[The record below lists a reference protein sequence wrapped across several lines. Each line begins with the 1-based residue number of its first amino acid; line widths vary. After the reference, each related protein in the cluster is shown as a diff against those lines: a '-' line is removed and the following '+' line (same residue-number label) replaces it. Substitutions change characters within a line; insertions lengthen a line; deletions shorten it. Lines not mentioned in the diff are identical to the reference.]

1 MAPMP
6 VSPPSRPA
14 GDLRRTLAVALLGA
28 AVLAA
33 AYGVHDTVDL
43 VVANRRYVAL
53 GGAMLAAC
61 GLASVLLW
69 RRARR
74 RDVAIVL
81 VVALVARLVVAF
93 DAPTLS
99 DDAYRFVWDGR
110 VQAAGVNPFSY
121 PPASPALAAL
131 RDHAVFPE
139 LNRPFVRTLYPPL
152 DQLAFLAINR
162 VAGEGV
168 VAVKLAWLALE
179 AGVVALLLVAL
190 RRSGAS
196 PGRVALYAWHP
207 LAVVEIA
214 SSGHPEPLV
223 LAPMLAA
230 LLLWDR
236 GRQAAAG
243 VALACAVLA
252 RFVPVVLAPFMLR
265 RGRAHFAAAF
275 AGTAALLYLPY
286 AGAGT
291 AALGSVGHF
300 AHEESGAGPYRWLV
314 AAGLGPT
321 AARGLLLAAL
331 AAVVAVSAARPPSDL
346 TGACRHAALL
356 LGATL
361 LASSQVQPW
370 YLLWLLPL
378 LCVAPEPGLLWAC
391 ASASGLYLSA
401 RGAVVVSPDILAI
414 VVWVPTLALLGAS
427 LARSRLG
434 RRQQA
439 RPALPTARA
448 SAAGGG

>member
-1 MAPMP
+1 MP
-6 VSPPSRPA
+6 VSARSRPR
-14 GDLRRTLAVALLGA
+14 GDRRRTLAVAILGA
-28 AVLAA
+28 VVLAA

-43 VVANRRYVAL
+43 VVGNRRYVAL
-53 GGAMLAAC
+53 AGAMLAAC
-61 GLASVLLW
+61 GLASAALW
-69 RRARR
+69 RRSRR

-81 VVALVARLVVAF
+81 AVALAARLLLAF

-110 VQAAGVNPFSY
+110 VQAAGINPY
-121 PPASPALAAL
+121 AYAPASPALVSL
-131 RDHAVFPE
+131 RDYSIFTE
-139 LNRPFVRTLYPPL
+139 LNRPSVRTLYPPV
-152 DQLAFLAINR
+152 DQLTFLALDR

-190 RRSGAS
+190 RRTGAS

-214 SSGHPEPLV
+214 GSGHPEPLV
-223 LAPMLAA
+223 LVPMLAS

-236 GRQAAAG
+236 GRRAAAG
-243 VALACAVLA
+243 VALACAALA
-252 RFVPVVLAPFMLR
+252 RFAPVVLAPFMLR
-265 RGRAHFAAAF
+265 RGSIRFAAGF
-275 AGTAALLYLPY
+275 ALTAVVLYVPY

-300 AHEESGAGPYRWLV
+300 THEASGAGPYRWLV
-314 AAGLGPT
+314 AAGLGVTPV
-321 AARGLLLAAL
+321 RVLLLAAL
-331 AAVVAVSAARPPSDL
+331 AAAVAFSAVRPPGDL

-370 YLLWLLPL
+370 YLLWVLPL

-391 ASASGLYLSA
+391 ATASGLYLSF
-401 RGAVVVSPDILAI
+401 RGAAVVPADAVEVVVWA
-414 VVWVPTLALLGAS
+414 PTVALLCVS
-427 LARSRLG
+427 LARSRRA
-434 RRQQA
+434 RRAEA

-448 SAAGGG
+448 SAAGGR

>member
-1 MAPMP
+1 MP
-6 VSPPSRPA
+6 VSAPSRPG
-14 GDLRRTLAVALLGA
+14 GDRRRTLAVAILGA
-28 AVLAA
+28 VMLAA

-43 VVANRRYVAL
+43 VVDNRRYVGLA
-53 GGAMLAAC
+53 GAMLAAC
-61 GLASVLLW
+61 GLASLALW
-69 RRARR
+69 RRARH

-81 VVALVARLVVAF
+81 AVALAARLLVAF

-110 VQAAGVNPFSY
+110 VQAAGINPY
-121 PPASPALAAL
+121 AYAPASRALVPL
-131 RDHAVFPE
+131 RDYSIFTE
-139 LNRPFVRTLYPPL
+139 LNRPYVRTLYPPV
-152 DQLAFLAINR
+152 DQLAFLAVNR

-179 AGVVALLLVAL
+179 VGVVALVLVAL
-190 RRSGAS
+190 RRTGAS

-214 SSGHPEPLV
+214 GSGHPEPLV
-223 LAPMLAA
+223 LVPMLAA

-236 GRQAAAG
+236 GRRAAAG
-243 VALACAVLA
+243 VALACAALA

-265 RGRAHFAAAF
+265 RGSARFAAAF
-275 AGTAALLYLPY
+275 AVTAVVLYGPY

-300 AHEESGAGPYRWLV
+300 AHEASGAGPYRWLL
-314 AAGLGPT
+314 ATGLGVTP
-321 AARGLLLAAL
+321 ARVLLLAGL
-331 AAVVAVSAARPPSDL
+331 AAAVAFSAHRPPSDL

-370 YLLWLLPL
+370 YLLWVLPL

-391 ASASGLYLSA
+391 ATASALYLSF
-401 RGAVVVSPDILAI
+401 RGAAAVSADVVEVVVWA
-414 VVWVPTLALLGAS
+414 PTVALLCVS
-427 LARSRLG
+427 LGRSRRA
-434 RRQQA
+434 RRRQA
-439 RPALPTARA
+439 RPALPTAGA